1 MTRCSSSRFP
11 ALAMLARGAFAFC
24 LLAAGGAGGAGVRA
38 AAAERV
44 DLSVTWQ
51 EGKPQALV
59 IVGDLPAELP
69 ASPVVA
75 WTVLDAQEK
84 SLAGGE
90 VKLAL
95 VDGAWQ
101 AAIPLAAITEPK
113 KTHLLTLSLRDADAR
128 LEYAARATVVGEAA
142 SVPWYAIESEGIWP
156 DRDVSFVVSLP
167 GDKSAQPRDIPV
179 ALTVRDGDDAVA
191 FQREIRLTPAAARR
205 VHRIP
210 LTPDTAASVGPYLA
224 ELDIDSEVHGL
235 SFRTQE
241 RFAQACAEIPLSSF
255 ERGQR
260 GDWFTADGQPQGYR
274 SLQYYYSGH
283 LQDLQQRDY
292 PRIAYDPAE
301 KHAGRQSLRIG
312 YDSGKPAHVWSQ
324 QVLPGKPTAL
334 SLWVKGNQ
342 TADELVVSFEDH
354 INFSLPAWQRNA
366 NFSEAKI
373 CTLDFDGWRQF
384 TVPVLG
390 AGLQATGSK
399 GSTTDIDAPVKILA
413 VSVRTTVAKGQQ
425 AGEPRQV
432 WLDDLSVQTQ
442 TPENDRLSLELG
454 SNRADGSLAEGAEM
468 VVTLGNGRGV
478 DLPRGRLSLAARD
491 AEGQTVWT
499 HAVDLPAKAGQFTSV
514 AVPLAELARKPVGG
528 PLDIEATFTDPS
540 VPGSRIT
547 GRQTWKRPMQ
557 AAVVLDFEQDD
568 TYSGYQPGAVTP
580 SHATVVDGG
589 ADGSRRALA
598 IKAVPGQADNSVLL
612 HPALPGKLDRVEV
625 MVHGDGR
632 RVILQPW
639 FIDAAA
645 TGVWLRKHN
654 LFWAEPITVDWQ
666 GWRKVTVPCP
676 PIPTGHAERSRSFLF
691 EPAYPLNLAF
701 NAQATGDEPSEV
713 RIDNVRA
720 VTHLPRDEWHR
731 IEIEYPDESRV
742 HAPGAPLTAI
752 VTNFAAEPATFTVS
766 FQLRQAQGFV
776 ARQGT
781 VPLEIAAG
789 ERRHV
794 MLIDRLAPGVYDL
807 ELAGVGPQPVRGPLA
822 VLPAAGFFGPQPAA
836 VLGDPLALR
845 RQLGLTNER
854 IYLDWDNVEPAP
866 YVRHFTW
873 FEMESGKRRALP
885 VMPGEL
891 RPLVEA
897 KEKTAGALAAI
908 VTNVTELQKK
918 LVGQA
923 TAREQ
928 AARKVEAAQKKV
940 DAVAVELAPL
950 AAADQAAAQAVRESE
965 EILAKSRLA
974 HAEAV
979 KLVAE
984 KTAEIQ
990 RLKDAPEPPAETP
1003 PPKTAEVL
1011 AAELAAAQKIVE
1023 QSQAGVMEREK
1034 ALAPLAATR
1043 AKTRQAAEAIEKKLA
1058 AVRTAFENER
1068 QPFAAVEQA
1077 MRDTEKAIA
1086 QAAVDHER
1094 LQPEVVAAAK
1104 AFDAATVP
1112 YALTLD
1118 PVVGFAADWA
1128 GPEARDAL
1136 TKGVYTRYIPNI
1148 LQVPDRLVD
1157 WSLFVRE
1164 LQREYRGRFDRWVF
1178 WENPDLDQAPQ
1189 NIPPERYR
1197 PLLEIFHRWVKLY
1210 NPRSRVIAG
1219 GFNFDKAVAYLRKI
1233 PDPHTLPF
1241 DEIAMQVNLGEL
1253 SPEKADLEGFLDDLD
1268 ELLKL
1273 RENRRGLAIT
1283 ELDWGIGP
1291 LVSPVAQA
1299 SYHARA
1305 ALLLHSRAAAAHQF
1319 QLVNTGF
1326 ALDGY
1331 GVFYRLPYGNSGD
1344 LQTFRP
1350 SYVPKPAYFALMET
1364 RRVLAQW
1371 QYVTSVAIADRS
1383 LDDQRAFVYR
1393 NDQQRLATVIWRA
1406 VDGERIYTLPPA
1418 WRGADIRDAFNIP
1431 ADATAGLRVTPLP
1444 LFITLPA
1451 GYQLNALLE
1460 DLRRLEAADGSHPV
1474 WLDLHLAAD
1483 DSRTRGHYQ
1492 AQGNLTLV
1500 EHGGQLPG
1508 SRTVREPF
1516 VAGIQ
1521 QEQFTFVA
1529 PQAGAALLRRRWHFE
1544 GNGQVLHVSL
1554 NGGAEQTWNLGPGQD
1569 NAPGVRETMFVLS
1582 GCRAGE
1588 NRVSIRYDAP
1598 GNASGY
1604 RVEPLA
1610 GDLVP
1615 LVRWG
1620 AINSRQSRGRFL
1632 NHTNAAG
1639 APLAIGKTTYDDGIG
1654 THATSFIEYPLDGL
1668 FQRFEATVGIDG
1680 STEGRGSVVF
1690 RVYVDGKLRADTG
1703 VVNGFDPAK
1712 TLTIDGLDK
1721 AGRMILSVTDA
1732 GDGDRNDLANWVN
1745 GKLVL
1750 KNGTKTEK

>member
-1 MTRCSSSRFP
+1 MTRFSPSRFLP
-11 ALAMLARGAFAFC
+11 HAMLAHVVFACC
-24 LLAAGGAGGAGVRA
+24 LLAGAGVRA
-38 AAAERV
+38 ADAERV
-44 DLSVTWQ
+44 NLSVTWQ
-51 EGKPQALV
+51 DGKPQALV

-69 ASPVVA
+69 APPVVA

-90 VKLAL
+90 VKLAR
-95 VDGAWQ
+95 VDKAWQ
-101 AAIPLAAITEPK
+101 AAIPLAAITDPK

-142 SVPWYAIESEGIWP
+142 SVPWYAIKSEGIWP

-167 GDKSAQPRDIPV
+167 GDRSAQPRDIPV
-179 ALTVRDGDDAVA
+179 ALTVRDGDDAIA
-191 FQREIRLTPAAARR
+191 FQREIRLTPDAARR

-224 ELDIDSEVHGL
+224 EIDIDSEVHGV

-241 RFAQACAEIPLSSF
+241 RFAQACTEIPLSSF

-260 GDWFTADGQPQGYR
+260 GDWFTADGQPNYR
-274 SLQYYYSGH
+274 SLQFYYSGH

-301 KHAGRQSLRIG
+301 RHAGRQSLRIG

-334 SLWVKGNQ
+334 SLWVKGNK

-354 INFSLPAWQRNA
+354 INLSLPAWQRNA
-366 NFSEAKI
+366 NFSESKI

-442 TPENDRLSLELG
+442 TPENGRLSLELG
-454 SNRADGSLAEGAEM
+454 SNRADGSLAEDAEM
-468 VVTLGNGRGV
+468 VVSLGNGRGV

-491 AEGQTVWT
+491 GDGQTVWT

-514 AVPLAELARKPVGG
+514 VVPLAELARKPVGG

-540 VPGSRIT
+540 VPGSRIAV
-547 GRQTWKRPMQ
+547 RQTWKRPMQ
-557 AAVVLDFEQDD
+557 AAVVLDFEHDD
-568 TYSGYQPGAVTP
+568 TYSGYEPGAVTP
-580 SHATVVDGG
+580 SHSAVVDGG

-645 TGVWLRKHN
+645 TGVWQRKHN

-666 GWRKVTVPCP
+666 GWRKVTVACP
-676 PIPTGHAERSRSFLF
+676 PIPTGHAERARSFLF

-781 VPLEIAAG
+781 VPLEIASG

-794 MLIDRLAPGVYDL
+794 TLIDRLAPGVYDL

-885 VMPGEL
+885 VMPAEL

-897 KEKTAGALAAI
+897 KEKTAAAVAAVEAHAKAI
-908 VTNVTELQKK
+908 QTEIGK
-918 LVGQA
+918 
-923 TAREQ
+923 R
-928 AARKVEAAQKKV
+928 AARKEA
-940 DAVAVELAPL
+940 
-950 AAADQAAAQAVRESE
+950 
-965 EILAKSRLA
+965 
-974 HAEAV
+974 
-979 KLVAE
+979 
-984 KTAEIQ
+984 TAELEESLTQ
-990 RLKDAPEPPAETP
+990 
-1003 PPKTAEVL
+1003 
-1011 AAELAAAQKIVE
+1011 
-1023 QSQAGVMEREK
+1023 
-1034 ALAPLAATR
+1034 
-1043 AKTRQAAEAIEKKLA
+1043 
-1058 AVRTAFENER
+1058 
-1068 QPFAAVEQA
+1068 AAVE
-1077 MRDTEKAIA
+1077 
-1086 QAAVDHER
+1086 HER
-1094 LQPEVVAAAK
+1094 LQAEATAAAK

-1136 TKGVYTRYIPNI
+1136 TKGVYARFIPNI
-1148 LQVPDRLVD
+1148 LQVPDRLID

-1197 PLLEIFHRWVKLY
+1197 PLLEIFQRWVKLY

-1219 GFNFDKAVAYLRKI
+1219 GFNFDKALAYLRKI

-1268 ELLKL
+1268 DLLKL
-1273 RENRRGLAIT
+1273 RETRRTVSIT

-1299 SYHARA
+1299 AYHARA

-1344 LQTFRP
+1344 LQTFKP

-1364 RRVLAQW
+1364 RRFLAQW
-1371 QYVTSVAIADRS
+1371 QYVTSVALADRS

-1393 NDQQRLATVIWRA
+1393 NEQQRLATVIWRA

-1451 GYQLNALLE
+1451 GYQLDALLE

-1474 WLDLHLAAD
+1474 WLDLHLAAA
-1483 DSRTRGHYQ
+1483 DSRTRCRYQ
-1492 AQGNLTLV
+1492 AQGNLTLAD
-1500 EHGGQLPG
+1500 HGGQLPG

-1529 PQAGAALLRRRWHFE
+1529 PQAGAALLRRRWHFD
-1544 GNGQVLHVSL
+1544 GTGQVLHVSL

-1610 GDLVP
+1610 GDAVP

-1620 AINSRQSRGRFL
+1620 AINARQSRGRFL

-1639 APLAIGKTTYDDGIG
+1639 GPFSIGKTTYDDGIG

-1668 FQRFEATVGIDG
+1668 FERFEATVGIDG

-1712 TLTIDGLDK
+1712 TITVDGLDK

-1732 GDGDRNDLANWVN
+1732 GDGDRNDLANWVD
-1745 GKLVL
+1745 GTLVL
-1750 KNGTKTEK
+1750 KTGTKTEK